1 MSESYVKWTV
11 KWRQMACAGIDSVY
25 SKKWNKHIIYLHT
38 YIYKLY
44 RTHLQPELFKTIHQH
59 QYNIVAITLVII
71 IIIFCQGLNAA
82 TQYNRT
88 DNRKLLLIIIVKV
101 RNRCSAAA
109 NNALDSK
116 S

>member
-1 MSESYVKWTV
+1 MIVSHALT
-11 KWRQMACAGIDSVY
+11 
-25 SKKWNKHIIYLHT
+25 T
-38 YIYKLY
+38 
-44 RTHLQPELFKTIHQH
+44 ELFKTIHQH
-59 QYNIVAITLVII
+59 NIVAITLVII
-71 IIIFCQGLNAA
+71 IIFCQGLNTE